1 MSLLDAPAYD
11 EAREKRR
18 RTIIIIVVVAILI
31 VAALAWHFRHF
42 RQEREVSSF
51 FTALEQKDF
60 AKAYGIYYNDPDWK
74 QHADKYKDY
83 PLNEFER
90 DWGPSGDFGYIT
102 SHKMDGSQTAKSP
115 TNGVIV
121 FVKVN
126 GRPEPTKMFVD
137 DEKHTLTL
145 WPF

>member
-1 MSLLDAPAYD
+1 MSLLDEPAYD
-11 EAREKRR
+11 EPREKRPR
-18 RTIIIIVVVAILI
+18 RTITTVVFGGFAI
-31 VAALAWHFRHF
+31 VALGWHFRHF
-42 RQEREVSSF
+42 RQERQVSSF

-126 GRPEPTKMFVD
+126 GRPEPTKM
-137 DEKHTLTL
+137 
-145 WPF
+145 